1 MKNVFFII
9 FTGML
14 SVSLSAQVGIGTTLP
29 EGVLDVSSSLNGFI
43 PPRVALTSTIIEAP
57 VLNPQGGG
65 LVAGTIVWNTNTA
78 GVSPNDVVPGLHYWE
93 GTRWIA
99 FAGSPGGL
107 DWSLTGNSG
116 TAAGVNF
123 IGTTDNQD
131 LRVHTNNLERMR
143 IRSDGNVGVNSVG
156 TTGSQV
162 TIVGSGTNDGLS
174 STADDTVANG
184 LWSRNVNAA
193 GTAVIG
199 ATNGIGG
206 YYPTDGAGVAGSGVN
221 SSGISGMTGN
231 GAPNNSAHNG
241 NSAGYFSLDSDNDPG
256 TNNSSAF
263 AFIAGKNEEAI
274 VDIAAPSRRILY
286 GGYFVAGTAAG
297 GQTYSYVGLKYNHNN
312 NITAT
317 GGTDYKIVGN
327 GTVSTL
333 IPDEKN
339 RPRVMFCPEAPEVLF
354 EDYGIGKLINGKVHI
369 TLDKILARSLKID
382 KEHPLK
388 VFIQLEGSCNGVY
401 VYNKSSE
408 GFDVI
413 ELMEGESNVHFSW
426 HIVANRADRK
436 DSDGNIQS
444 NFENLR
450 LPIGPSPI
458 KDKKAVKKKIKRGV

>member
-1 MKNVFFII
+1 
-9 FTGML
+9 ML

-401 VYNKSSE
+401 VSNKSSE

>member
-401 VYNKSSE
+401 VSNKSSE